1 MTVTDSPGG
10 LGLGVGQEEACWRVK
25 KPLEFSVF
33 PWDYGDV
40 MVNFMFSL
48 TGLRDAQIDAKTVFL
63 GVSVRL
69 SPEEVGAGISRQE

>member
-1 MTVTDSPGG
+1 M
-10 LGLGVGQEEACWRVK
+10 
-25 KPLEFSVF
+25 EFSVV

-63 GVSVRL
+63 GVSMRL
-69 SPEEVGAGISRQE
+69 LPEEVSTGISRQE